1 MRIGLLSGQIGLAG
15 GGRSNVVPLAKQL
28 DAAGHEVVMF
38 AVERGRHRMQKDP
51 ETGLPIHTLGL
62 GSRLLRHPG
71 LLLRYLQR
79 RQSSRLPY
87 VSASAIADFIARWRF
102 DAVYSFYNFNALPLL
117 MGAPHANTAVAINLI
132 GYGITKDRGG
142 GNDTYWLQ
150 REIFR
155 RPLWDVQ
162 CAATEEEHGTYERIY
177 RQFGVHA
184 DRLARL
190 PHPYD
195 SSHFFFRPGTPRN
208 PAEIRLIYPVAVYP
222 RKNVES
228 LIDVLHTLKTRHALH
243 AKAVVTGRI
252 IDHAYHRSLL
262 ERADELGVRS
272 DIEFLGGV
280 APTSLGER
288 IRASDAVYYPSFQ
301 ETFGIGVV
309 EALAC
314 GVPVVVPD
322 DIPALREFS
331 DLPGVML
338 SSRSTAH
345 ATEQVM
351 EAVAASADPV
361 QRSLVA
367 EGARPYS
374 SEAVA
379 GRLVDLLDLA
389 CRRKRDLEAFD
400 WEALYGDQEY
410 VDQLFKPARS
420 SV

>member
-1 MRIGLLSGQIGLAG
+1 MKIGLLSGQIGLAG

-38 AVERGRHRMQKDP
+38 GVERGRHRMETDP
-51 ETGLPIHTLGL
+51 ETGLPIYTLGL
-62 GSRLLRHPG
+62 GSSLLRHPG

-79 RQSSRLPY
+79 RQNSGLPY
-87 VSASAIADFIARWRF
+87 VSASAIADFISRLQF
-102 DAVYSFYNFNALPLL
+102 DAVYGFYNFNALPLL

-184 DRLARL
+184 ERLARL

-195 SSHFFFRPGTPRN
+195 SSHFFFRPDSPRD
-208 PAEIRLIYPVAVYP
+208 PEEIRLVYPVAVYP
-222 RKNVES
+222 RKNIES
-228 LIDVLHTLKTRHALH
+228 LIDVLATLKERHGLH
-243 AKAVVTGRI
+243 AKAFVTGRI
-252 IDHAYHRSLL
+252 TDRAYHRSLL
-262 ERADELGVRS
+262 VRAEERGVLS

-314 GVPVVVPD
+314 GVPVIVPD
-322 DIPALREFS
+322 DIPALREFR
-331 DLPGVML
+331 DLPGVTL
-338 SSRSTAH
+338 TTRSTLRA
-345 ATEQVM
+345 AEAVIA
-351 EAVAASADPV
+351 AVAATADPV
-361 QRSLVA
+361 HQGDVA

-379 GRLVDLLDLA
+379 QRLIELLEQA

-400 WEALYGDQEY
+400 WEALYGGQQYGE
-410 VDQLFKPARS
+410 QLFKPSRS
-420 SV
+420 AV